1 MLTLLALLPLLCG
14 VGRHPDSQSTSRL
27 TVTEQGAE
35 LELSVQAL
43 SLIECLEVDR
53 DGDKRLSEAELEAG
67 REQIRAYF
75 DARYQI
81 EPTGP
86 RNPWTL
92 ELVDG
97 GALGY
102 QLVQGMTSFIL
113 SPESDELRIRCRLF
127 LEQNPLHRDV
137 ATVVWRGEEPSVFLF
152 GEGVEEWHFR
162 SASARRGGVFAGYL
176 QLGLEHILGGWDHLA
191 FVLALLVAA
200 RSVRSLVA
208 VVTAFTLS
216 HSITLACASLG
227 WVQVPGRLV
236 ELAIALSI
244 AYVGAE
250 LLLVR
255 RPGARWI
262 EAFVFGLVHGLGF
275 ASFLGDS
282 LVLEPLKVTAL
293 LAFNLGVELGQ
304 IAVVLAIGTL
314 VLFLPGDR
322 TYRDRPREWL
332 APRWVRGPIA
342 LAVLLAGLLW
352 FLERAG
358 WLPWWSA

>member
-1 MLTLLALLPLLCG
+1 MLALLALLSLSFG
-14 VGRHPDSQSTSRL
+14 FGRHPDSQSTSRI
-27 TVTEQGAE
+27 TVTEQGAG

-53 DGDKRLSEAELEAG
+53 DGDKRLSAAELEAG
-67 REQIRAYF
+67 RDQIRGYF

-97 GALGY
+97 GTLGY
-102 QLVQGMTSFIL
+102 QLVQGMTSFIV
-113 SPESDELRIRCRLF
+113 SPDCDELRIRCRLF

-137 ATVVWRGEEPSVFLF
+137 ATVVWRGEEPAVFLF
-152 GEGVEEWHFR
+152 GEGVEDWEFR

-176 QLGLEHILGGWDHLA
+176 QLGIEHILGGWDHLA
-191 FVLALLVAA
+191 FVLALLVGA

-208 VVTAFTLS
+208 VVTAFTVS
-216 HSITLACASLG
+216 HSITLACAALE
-227 WVQVPGRLV
+227 VFHVPGRLV

-244 AYVGAE
+244 AYIGAE

-275 ASFLGDS
+275 ASFLGES

-293 LAFNLGVELGQ
+293 FGFNLGVELGQ
-304 IAVVLAIGTL
+304 LAVVLGVGAL

-322 TYRDRPREWL
+322 SYRDRPREWL
-332 APRWVRGPIA
+332 VPRWVRGPVA
-342 LAVLLAGLLW
+342 LAVLIAGLAW

-358 WLPWWSA
+358 WLPWGSA